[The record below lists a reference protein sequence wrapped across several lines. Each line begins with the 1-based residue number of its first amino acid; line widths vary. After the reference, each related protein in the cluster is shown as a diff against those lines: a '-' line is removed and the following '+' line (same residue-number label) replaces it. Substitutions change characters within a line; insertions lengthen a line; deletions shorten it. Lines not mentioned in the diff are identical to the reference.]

1 MLANGAR
8 GAAYFVDDNFVGNKS
23 AALRLLP
30 QLIRWQERN
39 GYPLHFNCEA
49 TLNLA
54 QMPELLAMMREAQF
68 MTVFVGIETPEAPA
82 LAAMEKKQNL
92 RLPILEAVD
101 TFNRHGMEVV
111 SGIILGLDTDT
122 PQTGRN
128 ILRFIEASN
137 IPLLT
142 INLLYAL
149 PKTPLYERL
158 SRDGRVLPPELATTR
173 LSNVEYLMPYDEV
186 ARMWYETIT
195 TAYMPENLFRR
206 FRYQAEHTFPNRNLR
221 RPEPTWPLIRFGLST
236 MARLLWHCGL
246 AAESRAA

>member
-30 QLIRWQERN
+30 QLIRWQEKNKFPIR
-39 GYPLHFNCEA
+39 FACEA

-68 MTVFVGIETPEAPA
+68 TTVFVGIETPEEAA
-82 LAAMEKKQNL
+82 LSAMEKKQNL

-122 PQTGRN
+122 PRTGRN
-128 ILRFIEASN
+128 ILKFIEASN

-142 INLLYAL
+142 INLLWAL
-149 PKTPLYERL
+149 PKTPLYDRL
-158 SRDGRVLPPELATTR
+158 ARDGRVLAPERAAAR
-173 LSNVEYLMPYDEV
+173 LSNVEFL
-186 ARMWYETIT
+186 
-195 TAYMPENLFRR
+195 
-206 FRYQAEHTFPNRNLR
+206 
-221 RPEPTWPLIRFGLST
+221 
-236 MARLLWHCGL
+236 
-246 AAESRAA
+246 